1 MGRTDYERAEAD
13 PERRRTLRREEL
25 MIEVTEALARA
36 LEEAGIT
43 RAEVARRMGR
53 TRGHVTQLLGGGR
66 NLTLG
71 SVAEMA
77 DALGCRVEVTI
88 RPRAQAKSKGDRATP
103 RRRTA

>member
-1 MGRTDYERAEAD
+1 MGRTDYDRAEAD

-25 MIEVTEALARA
+25 MIEVTEALVRA
-36 LEEAGIT
+36 MEETGIT
-43 RAEVARRMGR
+43 RAEVSRRMGR
-53 TRGHVTQLLGGGR
+53 TRGHVTQLLGGR

-71 SVAEMA
+71 SLAEMV

-88 RPRAQAKSKGDRATP
+88 RPRAEAKAKGDRA